1 MAKGERRTRIELAEF
16 EAKIVQLRRNGIP
29 FEKIAQ
35 STGDSVSNVLRA
47 FARAIKRIP
56 EEDVNELRAMQKIQ
70 LEEIFQRSMALAQK
84 GNAFALDRALKALD
98 QQAKLFGLNAPVKTQ
113 TELTG
118 ADGGPIET
126 ANSLANVN
134 FDDLTQE
141 ERDALRKIAERRIK
155 AEAVHH

>member
-56 EEDVNELRAMQKIQ
+56 EEDVNELRVMQKFQ
-70 LEEIFQRSMALAQK
+70 LEEIFQRSMSLAQK
-84 GNAFALDRALKALD
+84 GNAFDLDRALKALD

-118 ADGGPIET
+118 ADGGPLVKPTIT
-126 ANSLANVN
+126 T
-134 FDDLTQE
+134 DDFRALTQE
-141 ERDALRKIAERRIK
+141 ERDAIRKIAERRIK